1 MQKEKANMAKKMTRK
16 DMQELFAQANKF
28 FIDIAKLVFGGVIL
42 AGILK
47 QDVDFWMLISGGTI
61 VMAIMLYA
69 SYLMFRNSKK

>member
-16 DMQELFAQANKF
+16 DRQELFAQANKF